1 MNTHSETKSVTR
13 IMRNLHRD
21 IGFLVIGLT
30 LMYCTSGIILIYR
43 EDGFLKFE
51 NKVETTIAQ
60 GLSEKELE
68 SALHLRRMK
77 IEKHDGNVIL
87 FNYGQYNALTGHV
100 SYTTQEYPWI
110 IQKFNA
116 LHLSPS
122 AATIHLFGLLYG
134 ILLFFLATSSLFM
147 YKKGTKM
154 ARRGVILASVGV
166 VAACFIVL

>member
-1 MNTHSETKSVTR
+1 MNNPSETKSVTR
-13 IMRNLHRD
+13 TMRNLHRD

-30 LMYCTSGIILIYR
+30 LMYCISGITLIYR

-60 GLSEKELE
+60 GLSGKELE
-68 SALHLRRMK
+68 TALHLRRMK
-77 IEKHDGNVIL
+77 IEKQEDNIIY
-87 FNYGQYNALTGHV
+87 FNYGEYDSLTGHV

-122 AATIHLFGLLYG
+122 APAIHYFGIMYG
-134 ILLFFLATSSLFM
+134 ILLLFLATSSLFM
-147 YKKGTKM
+147 YRSGTKN
-154 ARRGVILASVGV
+154 ARRGVTLATIGV
-166 VAACFIVL
+166 IAAFVIII